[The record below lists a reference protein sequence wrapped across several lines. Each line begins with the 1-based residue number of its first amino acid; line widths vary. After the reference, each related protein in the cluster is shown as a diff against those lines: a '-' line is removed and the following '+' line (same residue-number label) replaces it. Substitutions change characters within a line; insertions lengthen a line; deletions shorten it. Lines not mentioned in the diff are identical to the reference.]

1 TLLTALER
9 GSELRHDG
17 ALRSWLLRIATNRAL
32 AHRRRR
38 RRIVA
43 LEVVDADGAE
53 VGGPGPA
60 AVRAMVLNAVHRL
73 PPRMRAAIVLRYH
86 AGCSD
91 AEVAAILGRSADAV
105 TAERRL
111 ALDRLRD
118 DLGSANV
125 ADWAG
130 ERHAPTGR
138 RPDRSDL
145 ATRPQAGEAGGDAD
159 DTVETVD
166 PLEALLGRVLG
177 HGAVPVDVPLERLLA
192 AFAER
197 RRRTARRRSLALLA
211 VAVVLAGS
219 VGVFAGTRGPDAART
234 PAPVGTPTTTHS
246 VAPSSPGPVSPGPAS
261 LSPSSPGPVSP
272 GPASPGPPIAALP
285 SLPALPAG
293 RVEIDHAEE
302 GVPDGTVSRR
312 WMGQVGAAGSYGVAW
327 VCRGPGTFGYALGE
341 EGTARLVAAPDPSP
355 CDGLPRMA
363 TYEIRY
369 PNSLP
374 VYVTVDRRASWRLV
388 VTRDPLAFSE
398 PTPAA
403 SGTTSLDT
411 PGAAVV
417 VYVRR
422 FRGAPILVVD
432 AVGPN
437 GDRGRIAE
445 FDVPDVT
452 GDADEL
458 AVAAGDVR
466 FDGSRYLAVPTDAVT
481 SEPRSD
487 GTAVINHRWA
497 TLVFDLRRPQH
508 PPTALLDASSAA
520 WGPDGRLAYRAGGA
534 LRLLDPARG
543 TESTVPIPDGVAL
556 AEWILG
562 DGVWLADGSGFLT
575 ARQDPDLQ
583 EWSRGILTIDGT
595 FRPLE
600 GPTPAVYS
608 PRGLPRRPAHGGEIA
623 AECPEHSPDTPCS
636 LLVSFGPGETPTR
649 WWDGFGIGEWTADGR
664 GVWVLEGVGQFGAS
678 TESRLVRVARPG
690 EGEVVAAW
698 EPPAPEAFAFLA
710 GIAADDS
717 AVLVGYTEPLPEL
730 RWIDVGGRIV
740 RRVPGSFA
748 GWVRP

>member
-1 TLLTALER
+1 
-9 GSELRHDG
+9 
-17 ALRSWLLRIATNRAL
+17 
-32 AHRRRR
+32 
-38 RRIVA
+38 
-43 LEVVDADGAE
+43 
-53 VGGPGPA
+53 
-60 AVRAMVLNAVHRL
+60 M
-73 PPRMRAAIVLRYH
+73 
-86 AGCSD
+86 
-91 AEVAAILGRSADAV
+91 AAILGRSADALR
-105 TAERRL
+105 AELRL
-111 ALDRLRD
+111 AFERLRD

-130 ERHAPTGR
+130 ERYAPIGR
-138 RPDRSDL
+138 QPDRSDVV
-145 ATRPQAGEAGGDAD
+145 TRPQTGAAGDDAD
-159 DTVETVD
+159 EVGETVD
-166 PLEALLGRVLG
+166 PLEALLGRVLRQA
-177 HGAVPVDVPLERLLA
+177 AVAVDVPLERLLDA
-192 AFAER
+192 LAER

-211 VAVVLAGS
+211 VAAVLAGS
-219 VGVFAGTRGPDAART
+219 VGVFAGSRGPEAART
-234 PAPVGTPTTTHS
+234 PGPVGTPPTTHS
-246 VAPSSPGPVSPGPAS
+246 VAPGSPGATSPGPVSPGAT
-261 LSPSSPGPVSP
+261 SPRPV
-272 GPASPGPPIAALP
+272 SPGPPIAAVP

-312 WMGQVGAAGSYGVAW
+312 WIGQVGAAGSYGVAW

-341 EGTARLVAAPDPSP
+341 EGTARLIAAPDPSP

-403 SGTTSLDT
+403 SGTASLDT

-458 AVAAGDVR
+458 VVAAGDVR
-466 FDGSRYLAVPTDAVT
+466 FDGSRYLAVPTDAAT
-481 SEPRSD
+481 SQPRSD
-487 GTAVINHRWA
+487 GTVVIHHRSA
-497 TLVFDLRRPQH
+497 ILVFDLRRPQR

-520 WGPDGRLAYRAGGA
+520 WGPDGRLAYLAEGA

-543 TESTVPIPDGVAL
+543 TESAVPIPDGVAL

-600 GPTPAVYS
+600 GPSPAVYS
-608 PRGLPRRPAHGGEIA
+608 PTGLPRRPAHGGEIA
-623 AECPEHSPDTPCS
+623 ADCPEHSPDSPCS
-636 LLVSFGPGETPTR
+636 MVVSFGPGETPTR
-649 WWDGFGIGEWTADGR
+649 WWNGFGIGEWTADGR
-664 GVWVLEGVGQFGAS
+664 GIWVLEGAGQFGPS

-690 EGEVVAAW
+690 EGEVIAAW
-698 EPPAPEAFAFLA
+698 EPPESLAVAILA

-717 AVLVGYTEPLPEL
+717 AVLVGYDEPLPEL
-730 RWIDVGGRIV
+730 RWVDVEGRIV